1 MWIKNKPI
9 NRPFG
14 NGKHNI
20 YKHGDDWGMVYGIVL
35 PTFIAHNMP
44 EKCSS
49 IVGQKAQ
56 LAKIVK
62 AAHLALSDSEVP
74 PDSTGLSLC
83 PLLYP
88 LFTGQKLRGCTSL
101 SEMAQ
106 DLTVRFPICIHTYIY
121 NMCIYIYT
129 YICIYIYVIYHP
141 KKIPDPGRAA
151 PCSSSG

>member
-35 PTFIAHNMP
+35 PTFIVHNMP

-101 SEMAQ
+101 SEMAR

-121 NMCIYIYT
+121 NMCIYIY
-129 YICIYIYVIYHP
+129 V
-141 KKIPDPGRAA
+141 
-151 PCSSSG
+151 CSMVVQPIM